1 MSLDPI
7 YSITYTNATP
17 YLIALVAFIVLVNFP
32 LIFKVNAA
40 KKSEMSVATFKKF
53 YAATILSF
61 IVTLA
66 ISAFIIVNGLNLYSN
81 VTEQQRDST
90 QKINEYLQSEYDVSL
105 VSDNVF
111 ESDINFIKENHEYE
125 KLKEVISVKDHE
137 NNLLNVRLEPNE
149 NKTSIKIIEI
159 TESELTRK
167 DK

>member
-7 YSITYTNATP
+7 YSITYASSTP
-17 YLIALVAFIVLVNFP
+17 YVIALMVFIALVNFP
-32 LIFKVNAA
+32 LIFRINTAR
-40 KKSEMSVATFKKF
+40 KSEMSVATFKKF

-61 IVTLA
+61 MVTLA
-66 ISAFIIVNGLNLYSN
+66 ISTFIMVNVLNLYSN

-90 QKINEYLQSEYDVSL
+90 QKINEYLQSEYNVSL
-105 VSDNVF
+105 VSDNIF

-125 KLKEVISVKDHE
+125 KLKEVISVKDSE

-159 TESELTRK
+159 IESEFIGK